1 MDNEDSHRSTNRNHA
16 RAEAREWY
24 TPFQSDADGS
34 TNRNITVETE
44 EREWHAAFQQVANQS
59 AVAEAFSHGNLE
71 VRSKTLAYHTIVKG
85 KVLVVEATKFRILQ
99 GPMEGKETVELKV
112 KGTATALLALQE
124 EIHERV
130 LDMMPSVYE
139 WMNSEES
146 RLPRS

>member
-1 MDNEDSHRSTNRNHA
+1 M
-16 RAEAREWY
+16 
-24 TPFQSDADGS
+24 
-34 TNRNITVETE
+34 I
-44 EREWHAAFQQVANQS
+44 
-59 AVAEAFSHGNLE
+59 
-71 VRSKTLAYHTIVKG
+71 
-85 KVLVVEATKFRILQ
+85 EATKFRFLQ